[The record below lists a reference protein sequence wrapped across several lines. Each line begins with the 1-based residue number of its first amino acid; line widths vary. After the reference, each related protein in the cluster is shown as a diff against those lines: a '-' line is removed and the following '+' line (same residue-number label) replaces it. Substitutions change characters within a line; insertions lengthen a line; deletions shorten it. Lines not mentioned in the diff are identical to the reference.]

1 MTTEMTTRDQA
12 RTVLGAQALV
22 DEAGAHVKAERQ
34 NLLAEMAPG
43 DRIAVRA
50 TSGEEVGKVWV
61 SDPKA
66 RTVVTDSEAFVRW
79 VQENHPEEVVMI
91 PTIRSS
97 YRDALIKADGIDPTT
112 GEEVPGMAQTVGTP
126 TLTVKPTEYGR
137 SLAAKIVGSALGIE
151 GGAA

>member
-12 RTVLGAQALV
+12 RTVLAAQALV

-66 RTVVTDSEAFVRW
+66 RTVVTDSEAFMRW

>member
-1 MTTEMTTRDQA
+1 MNEITTRDKVL
-12 RTVLGAQALV
+12 TLLGAQALV
-22 DEAGAHVKAERQ
+22 DAAGAQVKAMRQ
-34 NLLAEMAPG
+34 ELLAEMGPG
-43 DRIAVRA
+43 DRIAARA
-50 TSGEEVGKVWV
+50 PSGKEVGKVWV

-91 PTIRSS
+91 PTVRSS

-126 TLTVKPTEYGR
+126 TLTVSPTEYGR
-137 SLAAKIVGSALGIE
+137 SLAAKFVGSALGIE